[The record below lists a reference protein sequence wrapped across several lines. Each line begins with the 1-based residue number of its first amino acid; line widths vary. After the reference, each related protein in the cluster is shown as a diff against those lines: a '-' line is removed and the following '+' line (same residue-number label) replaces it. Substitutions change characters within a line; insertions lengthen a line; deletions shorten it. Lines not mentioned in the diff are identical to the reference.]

1 MQVWKAIILLA
12 LSFSL
17 LPGCLTLFK
26 YSGTNIALE
35 RVAQIQPGK
44 TLKKD
49 ALEWFGAPM
58 TISARNEMV
67 TVPKASIPDREYRV
81 PRRATVVNS
90 DTFFD
95 LFASDDELT
104 KYHRV
109 YYFYFSESR
118 DLTYYFLVAKYD
130 EIDTTFDKLWLL
142 VNERTGI
149 VEDYFFKQGI
159 RVNPTS
165 G

>member
-1 MQVWKAIILLA
+1 MRLWKVIVLLT
-12 LSFSL
+12 LSFCL

-26 YSGTNIALE
+26 YSGTEIKVA

-44 TLKKD
+44 TLKKE

-58 TISARNEMV
+58 TISARDEML
-67 TVPKASIPDREYRV
+67 TVPKANIPDNEYRV
-81 PRRATVVNS
+81 PRRPTVVN
-90 DTFFD
+90 TNTLFD
-95 LFASDDELT
+95 LFTSDAELT

-118 DLTYYFLVAKYD
+118 DLTYYLLVVQYD
-130 EIDTTFDKLWLL
+130 EIDTRFDKLWLL
-142 VNERTGI
+142 VDERTGI

-159 RVNPTS
+159 RANPTS

>member
-1 MQVWKAIILLA
+1 MRLWKAIVLLA
-12 LSFSL
+12 LSFCL

-26 YSGTNIALE
+26 YSGTEIKVA

-44 TLKKD
+44 TLKKE

-58 TISARNEMV
+58 TISARDEMV
-67 TVPKASIPDREYRV
+67 TVPKASIPDNEYRV
-81 PRRATVVNS
+81 PRRPTVVNAN
-90 DTFFD
+90 TFFD
-95 LFASDDELT
+95 LFTSDAELT

-118 DLTYYFLVAKYD
+118 DLTYYLFIAQYD
-130 EIDTTFDKLWLL
+130 EINTRFDKLWLL
-142 VNERTGI
+142 VDERTGI
-149 VEDYFFKQGI
+149 VEDYFFKEGI
-159 RVNPTS
+159 RVHSTS